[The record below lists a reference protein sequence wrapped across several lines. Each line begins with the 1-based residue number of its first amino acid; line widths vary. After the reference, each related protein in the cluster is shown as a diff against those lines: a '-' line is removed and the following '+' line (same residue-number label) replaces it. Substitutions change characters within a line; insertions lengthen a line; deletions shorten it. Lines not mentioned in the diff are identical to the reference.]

1 MKAKVIAIVPS
12 AGIGKRFGTTGRKTF
27 VELGG
32 IPLLIHTLQKLQ
44 KAEAVTEVVPVLREE
59 DLETGLELVESYGLS
74 KIKKIAPGGK
84 ERQDSVYNALNLIE
98 QGDLVI
104 VHDGVRPFVDVELI
118 EEAIY
123 HAKDVDNIVV
133 GVPIRDTIKE
143 VGQDGFVSRTM
154 DRERLWAIQTPQVF
168 PLNVLKLAYQK
179 AYEENF
185 FATDDAALVE
195 RIGGKIK
202 IIMGSPLNIKITTR
216 DDLIL
221 AEFLISRM
229 SKSVK

>member
-1 MKAKVIAIVPS
+1 MRAKAIAIVPS
-12 AGIGKRFGTTGRKTF
+12 AGIGKRFGITGRKTF

-32 IPLLIHTLQKLQ
+32 VPLLIHTLQKFQ
-44 KAEAVTEVVPVLREE
+44 KADSVTEVVPVLREE

-98 QGDLVI
+98 HGDLVI

-118 EEAIY
+118 EEVIY
-123 HAKDVDNIVV
+123 RTKDVDNIVV

-143 VGQDGFVSRTM
+143 VAEDGLVSRTM
-154 DRERLWAIQTPQVF
+154 DREKLWAIQTPQAF

-179 AYEENF
+179 AYKENF

-202 IIMGSPLNIKITTR
+202 IIIGSPLNIKITTQ

-221 AEFLISRM
+221 AEFLINRM